1 MGSLHEFL
9 GIELP
14 IVQAPM
20 AGVQASELAIAVS
33 NAGGLGALPCAMLSL
48 DQMRAE
54 LSEIRDRTRKPFN
67 VNFFCHTPPEPDAA
81 REAAWRA
88 ALRKY
93 YEEFGIDAD
102 AIPQAP
108 SRSPFS
114 GEAAGLLEE
123 FKPPVV
129 SFHFGLPSRGL
140 MARVKALG
148 CTILGCATNVDEALW
163 LEAHGVDAVIAQGFE
178 AGGHQGTFLSTFL
191 SGDVA
196 TPVGTFALLP
206 QVVKAVKIPVIAAG
220 GIADARGVAAALSLG
235 AAAAQIGTSYLLCP
249 EATTSPVYRAALK
262 SAGSRYTTLT
272 RIFSGRPARG
282 IVNRLIRELGPM
294 NDLAPAFP
302 LAAAALAPLRSKAES
317 RGDGGFSPLWC
328 GQNATGCSELPASV
342 VTHTLAGA

>member
-1 MGSLHEFL
+1 
-9 GIELP
+9 
-14 IVQAPM
+14 M

-33 NAGGLGALPCAMLSL
+33 TAGGLGALPCAMLSL

-54 LSEIRDRTRKPFN
+54 LSQIRDRTRKPFN
-67 VNFFCHTPPEPDAA
+67 VNFFCHTPPEPDPT
-81 REAAWRA
+81 REAAWRV
-88 ALRKY
+88 ALSKY

-102 AIPQAP
+102 AISPAP

-114 GEAAGLLEE
+114 EQAADLLEE

-140 MARVKALG
+140 MARVKASG

-178 AGGHQGTFLSTFL
+178 AGGHQGTFLSSL

-206 QVVKAVKIPVIAAG
+206 QVVKAVKLPVIAAG
-220 GIADARGVAAALSLG
+220 GIADAGGVAAALSLG
-235 AAAAQIGTSYLLCP
+235 AAAVQIGTSYLLCR
-249 EATTSPVYRAALK
+249 EATTSAVHRAALK
-262 SAGSRYTTLT
+262 NTDSRYTTIT

-328 GQNATGCSELPASV
+328 GQNATGCAELPASV
-342 VTHTLAGA
+342 VTHMLAGA